1 MSLNK
6 EGYEQE
12 QLRKSAWK
20 VALQEKHHTALELII
35 KIDGPRLVID
45 LSDIMELYSLNSQ
58 LVYKALEQNVMI
70 SRDEINGS
78 RSLSKLFK
86 HGENKNES
94 NYTPMTYI
102 DILTALLENDA
113 DNQECNKVLSK
124 ISDPQTLNSV
134 VALLIVHD
142 RILLMNEVMEHN
154 NIEFDPRF
162 IQVAI
167 ESDSFG
173 ILFELKDKYLQQ
185 FSQNESDYL
194 NSIVYSVSSSNSF
207 WLAKLHIIK

>member
-1 MSLNK
+1 
-6 EGYEQE
+6 
-12 QLRKSAWK
+12 
-20 VALQEKHHTALELII
+20 
-35 KIDGPRLVID
+35 
-45 LSDIMELYSLNSQ
+45 
-58 LVYKALEQNVMI
+58 MI
-70 SRDEINGS
+70 SRDEISGS
-78 RSLSKLFK
+78 GSLSKLFK

-185 FSQNESDYL
+185 FSQNESEYL